1 MGRKIEAPPDLITRP
16 DALTGHSFGNK
27 EKENAEGPGHVTQE
41 TAHQA
46 GPILAPPG
54 RKRFNPAMHRLLL
67 TLLVL
72 PALAEESPALPDPD
86 EAAYPAIERFV
97 EVLEQVRQRH
107 PDVDRLA
114 YDRLVNHALEGMLT
128 SLDPHSSFIHP
139 EMAAAMQAHPELDP
153 HVPSLGLTLGLRD
166 DGPYLASVLP
176 GSAAAELVPGSAII
190 GIDGRPAAS
199 LDLPTLLARLGGEA
213 GATLTLKLKSPAE
226 PKPVEV
232 TLTHRAVDRRAVAD
246 SRLLDDKTTGYLRL
260 SSFTDA
266 APREMEAAL
275 DEMEDAGMKRLV
287 LDLRGN
293 PGGSLPATVRILGLF
308 VPPDTEVVTTR
319 GRQME
324 PEVLSTPGR
333 QRRQRDYP
341 LAVLVDRLSAS
352 ASELTAGA
360 LQDLDRAVVVGETS
374 YGKGSVQNII
384 PMGGG
389 TALRL
394 TVATYHTPSGKTPHL
409 SGVTPDVE
417 IGVTDGI
424 REKTALSFRRATL
437 TPEEG
442 KALEGWTDPVLQA
455 ALKALPE

>member
-1 MGRKIEAPPDLITRP
+1 MR
-16 DALTGHSFGNK
+16 
-27 EKENAEGPGHVTQE
+27 
-41 TAHQA
+41 
-46 GPILAPPG
+46 
-54 RKRFNPAMHRLLL
+54 RLLL
-67 TLLVL
+67 PLLVL
-72 PALAEESPALPDPD
+72 PILADEPPSLPDPD

-107 PDVDRLA
+107 PDVDKLA
-114 YDRLVNHALEGMLT
+114 YDRLVNHALEGVLA

-139 EMAAAMQAHPELDP
+139 EMAAAMQAHPDLDP

-166 DGPYLASVLP
+166 DGPYVANVLP
-176 GSAAAELVPGSAII
+176 GSAAAELLPGSAILD
-190 GIDGRPAAS
+190 IDSHPTAD
-199 LDLPTLLARLGGEA
+199 LELPTLLARLAGEP
-213 GATLTLKLKSPAE
+213 GATVTLKLKSPAE
-226 PKPVEV
+226 PQPVDV
-232 TLTHRAVDRRAVAD
+232 TLTHRAVDQRAVAE
-246 SRLLDDKTTGYLRL
+246 SRLLDDKQTGYLRL

-324 PEVLSTPGR
+324 PEILSTPER
-333 QRRQRDYP
+333 QRRERDYP
-341 LAVLVDRLSAS
+341 IAVLIDRLSAS

-360 LQDLDRAVVVGETS
+360 LQDLNRAVIVGETS

-394 TVATYHTPSGKTPHL
+394 TIATYHTPSGSTPHL
-409 SGVTPDVE
+409 TGVTPDVVVG
-417 IGVTDGI
+417 ITDDI
-424 REKTALSFRRATL
+424 REKTSLSFRRASL
-437 TPEEG
+437 TPEES
-442 KALEGWTDPVLQA
+442 KIIEGWDDPVLQA
-455 ALKALPE
+455 ALQSLPEKP